1 MSASKHGHIKVV
13 EILLQHGA
21 SVDMQDKVSDMY
33 PF

>member
-1 MSASKHGHIKVV
+1 MSASNSGHTKVV

-21 SVDMQDKVSDMY
+21 SVDMQDKVSNMY